1 MTWRRRIFGE
11 RWRLK
16 AGSDV
21 PAHVQI
27 EEQLAERIASRELA
41 AGERLPPE
49 RELAKGL
56 GVSRMTVR
64 QALSSLD
71 ARGLV
76 ERGVGRGT
84 FVSHRKLDHDLTRVA
99 GLTERLERQG
109 LEPGA
114 KVREVLER
122 EASWAIAAALELEP
136 GSPVV
141 RIRRLRLGSG
151 VPLVLEDSW
160 VPGELFPGIAQRELG
175 GSLYA
180 LMRDEYGHE
189 PVRAVERLEPV
200 VARAH
205 EAKALKIEVGAPLM
219 LVERTAYAA
228 DGTPVEFARDRH
240 RGDRARWIVKVGS
253 DALVDVRGD

>member
-1 MTWRRRIFGE
+1 MTWRNQIFGE
-11 RWRLK
+11 RWRLR
-16 AGSDV
+16 ANSDV

-27 EEQLAERIASRELA
+27 EEQLAERIASHELA

-84 FVSHRKLDHDLTRVA
+84 FVAHRKLDHDLTRVA

-122 EASWAIAAALELEP
+122 EASWAIAAGLELEP
-136 GSPVV
+136 GSSVV

-160 VPGELFPGIAQRELG
+160 VPGELFPGIAERDLS
-175 GSLYA
+175 GSIYA
-180 LMRDEYGHE
+180 LMRDEYGLE

-200 VARAH
+200 VARPH
-205 EAKALKIEVGAPLM
+205 EAKALKVETGAPLM

-240 RGDRARWIVKVGS
+240 RGDRARWIVKVSS
-253 DALVDVRGD
+253 DALADAGRP